1 MKKVFV
7 LLAFSGLLFILK
19 PSLMAQEQ
27 EISIP
32 VASKVFYAELGGP
45 GVLMSMNWDARFK
58 SNTHLGF
65 GYRVGVG
72 FSVGEFR
79 DKEIV
84 VGTYNDYEYTY
95 YNYVTRAYYTIPVGI
110 NYVFGKPNTASSF
123 EVGAGTT
130 FLTRKKDLFTY
141 DNYSEKKAGHF
152 IGTLVFM
159 YRLMP
164 VNGGFSFRVGFTPM
178 IGTAGDF
185 FPMGAVSFGY
195 AF

>member
-7 LLAFSGLLFILK
+7 LLAFAGLLFTLK

-27 EISIP
+27 KEN
-32 VASKVFYAELGGP
+32 VANKVFFAELGGP
-45 GVLMSMNWDARFK
+45 GVLMSVNWDSRFK
-58 SNTHLGF
+58 SNARLGF
-65 GYRVGVG
+65 GYRAGIG
-72 FSVGEFR
+72 FSIGEFKDR
-79 DKEIV
+79 EFVDPYS
-84 VGTYNDYEYTY
+84 GYSYYES
-95 YNYVTRAYYTIPVGI
+95 VTKAYYTIPVGI
-110 NYVFGKPNTASSF
+110 NYVFGKPNSISAF
-123 EVGAGTT
+123 EVGAGAT
-130 FLTRKKDLFTY
+130 FLTKKKSLFTY
-141 DNYSEKKAGHF
+141 DEEKSGHF

-159 YRLMP
+159 YRIMP